1 MSRFVITS
9 GTNLT
14 SFSVTDKLSVEIIP
28 RYLPSLRLIDQVGMG
43 IACKIRGIE
52 CEAIIATIC
61 DDLKQPQFGPI
72 PSMQPN
78 HSEETAP
85 ANTLT
90 DRFGR
95 HINYLRISVT
105 DRCDLRCVYCMSED
119 IEFVPRSQLLTL
131 EELYRVGKCFVD
143 LGVTKIRITGGEPL
157 VRSNILQLFQQLGTL
172 EGLRDFTLTTNG
184 TLLARHARALK
195 AAGVTR
201 VNISLDTLDPDRF
214 RAITRKGDIRRSLE
228 GVDAALETGFQRV
241 KMNAVI
247 LKHRNHD
254 EVHSLVDFAQSRGMD
269 ISFIEEMP
277 LGIVGDHDRAE
288 AYYSSDQILQDL
300 QRHYALTPSNESSD
314 GPARYYRIDGSPHRI
329 GFISPHSHN
338 FCDQCNRVRLTAEGR
353 LLLCLGQEHSVDLR
367 RIVRAYPL
375 DDEPLRQ
382 AIIDSMQIKPEGHD
396 FDLEAKPVIFRH
408 MNATGG

>member
-1 MSRFVITS
+1 MQSTS
-9 GTNLT
+9 SDASPPTTPL
-14 SFSVTDKLSVEIIP
+14 V
-28 RYLPSLRLIDQVGMG
+28 
-43 IACKIRGIE
+43 
-52 CEAIIATIC
+52 
-61 DDLKQPQFGPI
+61 
-72 PSMQPN
+72 
-78 HSEETAP
+78 
-85 ANTLT
+85 

-95 HINYLRISVT
+95 TITYLRISVT

-119 IEFVPRSQLLTL
+119 IEFVPRFQLLTL

-143 LGVTKIRITGGEPL
+143 LGVSKIRITGGEPL
-157 VRSNILQLFQQLGTL
+157 TRCNIMQLFQQLGAL
-172 EGLRDFTLTTNG
+172 DGLRDFTLTTNG
-184 TLLARHARALK
+184 SLLARHARTLK

-201 VNISLDTLDPDRF
+201 VNISLDTLDAARF
-214 RAITRKGDIRRSLE
+214 RDITRKGDLRRTLQ
-228 GVDAALETGFQRV
+228 GIDAALEAGFERV
-241 KMNAVI
+241 KINAVV

-254 EVHSLVDFAQSRGMD
+254 EVRSLVDFAHTRGMD

-277 LGIVGDHDRAE
+277 LGVIGDHDRAE

-300 QRHYALTPSNESSD
+300 QHHYELIPTTENSG
-314 GPARYYRIDGSPHRI
+314 GPARYYRINGSSYRV

-367 RIVRAYPL
+367 RLVRAYPL

-382 AIIDSMQIKPEGHD
+382 AIIDSMQIKPEGHE